1 MSDDSLT
8 EKITEAVNGIVNKF
22 FDAILP
28 KKPAESGTE
37 AAAKP
42 AESAPAAA
50 KPAAAKPAAAET
62 AQAPA
67 NEGQKHTTTGSAAY
81 KPQPAKV
88 PEGIVKEEAVTFPTV
103 RTSRSERY
111 DSQGK
116 LKYISETSYDAEDRI
131 TRHATL
137 TSQGSEM
144 CAFVHTYTAD
154 GRKLTGDWC
163 FTRDGLLML
172 TEYFYNDKK
181 QLLMEQWHGSE
192 QYHTVGNMS
201 FYTYDENGLQTMKEY
216 YERWYEDNSH
226 GDPSFTFFEYNEN
239 GKVIK
244 QTGYRKIDRT
254 QEIYTRITEWTDFGK
269 ISKYTNYDPDGK
281 IQFWVVYLYDGEN
294 CIGTDTYGPDGK
306 LQSSSRK

>member
-8 EKITEAVNGIVNKF
+8 GKITEAVNGIVNKF

-28 KKPAESGTE
+28 KKPEESGTGTE
-37 AAAKP
+37 AP
-42 AESAPAAA
+42 
-50 KPAAAKPAAAET
+50 KPAAAET
-62 AQAPA
+62 ASAPA
-67 NEGQKHTTTGSAAY
+67 SSEQKHTATGSAAY
-81 KPQPAKV
+81 KPEAAKI

-103 RTSRSERY
+103 RTTRSEILN
-111 DSQGK
+111 SQGK
-116 LKYISETSYDAEDRI
+116 LKYISETSYDACDRI

-137 TSQGSEM
+137 SSEGLEM

-163 FTRDGLLML
+163 FTKDGLLML

-181 QLLMEQWHGSE
+181 QLLMEWWHGSE

-201 FYTYDENGLQTMKEY
+201 FYTYGENGLQTMKEY
-216 YERWYEDNSH
+216 YERWYENNAH
-226 GDPSFTFFEYNEN
+226 GEPSFTFFEYNEN

-244 QTGYRKIDRT
+244 QTAYRKIDRK
-254 QEIYTRITEWTDFGK
+254 EIIYSRITEWTDFGK
-269 ISKYTNYDPDGK
+269 ISKYTNYDPDGRV
-281 IQFWVVYLYDGEN
+281 QFCVVYLYDGEN
-294 CIGTDTYGPDGK
+294 CIGSDTYGPNGR